1 MLVFLKRIPYQV
13 FDNFPWLC
21 GTRTHSLFSRT
32 LKPQVLWLAMGGGGG
47 GVLNWSDIWGEM
59 ALAVLT
65 AGC

>member
-1 MLVFLKRIPYQV
+1 MLVFLKGIPYQV

-32 LKPQVLWLAMGGGGG
+32 LKPQVLWLAIG
-47 GVLNWSDIWGEM
+47 GVLNWSDFWGEM
-59 ALAVLT
+59 ALAALT